1 MSVINSS
8 GTLLFSQKYN
18 NPSSFANTS
27 FGSKGSKVEIK
38 TNVRFSRFPC
48 IWMYIN
54 FDIKI
59 SFYGERKSSIEH
71 FDT

>member
-1 MSVINSS
+1 MSVIIV
-8 GTLLFSQKYN
+8 
-18 NPSSFANTS
+18 A
-27 FGSKGSKVEIK
+27 KVEIK